1 MVMVGMTRRSRL
13 SLVAMCLARVFLMKV
28 LQSSLNLG
36 LVLGTVPELS
46 KPSASPVL
54 HEPHN
59 SPTGLWGRVLIF
71 LHLALLYQGLGIQ

>member
-1 MVMVGMTRRSRL
+1 MVGMTRRSRL

-36 LVLGTVPELS
+36 LVLVRPLEFS

-59 SPTGLWGRVLIF
+59 SPTD
-71 LHLALLYQGLGIQ
+71 